1 MLTTPPLEHL
11 DAAGLTALLG
21 EVTAL
26 QFRILGRLNPPA
38 AATPA
43 EPATSRLGQGCRGRG
58 PAGHVQGWLYRNAA
72 TLPFATRPDGRSWRF
87 DTRGIAKYLR
97 DRQPF

>member
-21 EVTAL
+21 EVTNL
-26 QFRILGRLNPPA
+26 QFRILGRLNPPPA

-43 EPATSRLGQGCRGRG
+43 EPSRLVNIAEA
-58 PAGHVQGWLYRNAA
+58 AGLLGMSEGWLYRNAS
-72 TLPFATRPDGRSWRF
+72 TMPFATRPNGRSWRF

-97 DRQPF
+97 DRQPC